1 MRDSKVKIK
10 LNSSGIREVLKSQN
24 MMDAVMN
31 IAEDQGEIET
41 NFVGFDRVQVIVK
54 TEDSNA
60 D

>member
-10 LNSSGIREVLKSQN
+10 LNSSGIREVLKSQI

-31 IAEDQGEIET
+31 VAEDQGDIDT

-54 TEDSNA
+54 TEENNA

>member
-1 MRDSKVKIK
+1 MRDSKVKIQ
-10 LNSSGIREVLKSQN
+10 LNSTGIREVLKSQF

-31 IAEDQGEIET
+31 VAEDQGDIET

-54 TEDSNA
+54 TENNNA

>member
-31 IAEDQGEIET
+31 VAEDQGEIET

-54 TEDSNA
+54 TEDNNA

>member
-31 IAEDQGEIET
+31 VAEDQGEIET

>member
-31 IAEDQGEIET
+31 IAEDQGDIEN

-54 TEDSNA
+54 TEDNNA

>member
-10 LNSSGIREVLKSQN
+10 LNSSGIREVLKSQI
-24 MMDAVMN
+24 MMDAVMDV
-31 IAEDQGEIET
+31 AEDQGEIDT

-54 TEDSNA
+54 TEENNA

>member
-1 MRDSKVKIK
+1 MSNSKVKIK
-10 LNSSGIREVLKSQN
+10 LNSSGIREILKSQN

-31 IAEDQGEIET
+31 VAEDQGDIET